1 MKTNAYHSS
10 DSTRVVDAL
19 QATKT
24 MLKTLG
30 CVIAVLF
37 VSLSGAAA
45 LAHQRNIVL
54 PETPAVQKPYRLDFR
69 ILVRGS
75 AAARVKDRDWSKLVQ
90 DAGYRVTIASD
101 NGSDRLGIRN
111 RETGRRTVVEI
122 VGLVDRRGLLLLGKK
137 QFRLGDAKPLKVFL
151 DDLSKHGVEGPVRER
166 PTWGLTISE
175 YTEVLKL
182 LAGRAPGEVRL
193 SSPVQTMRAMN
204 LPAELRV
211 TWSSESRKV
220 ALSDQQDAGTIDL
233 GRVSTGSG
241 LAIAMAQFGLGF
253 RAMKHP
259 RSGYLLEI
267 DVGDESSNLWPIG
280 WKNKRPLTEVLP
292 RFYQFVE
299 VDLEDDKVEDVVNTI
314 ADRVELPWFCSHQ
327 RLAACNIDFS
337 QIVYSTPPDQISP
350 SGLLRSMGKKHR
362 IRMEPRTDEGGQL
375 FLWCT
380 TVDDQ
385 AAWKKRFASVIPGKT
400 E

>member
-1 MKTNAYHSS
+1 MLRMIAC
-10 DSTRVVDAL
+10 VV
-19 QATKT
+19 
-24 MLKTLG
+24 
-30 CVIAVLF
+30 AVWL
-37 VSLSGAAA
+37 VSVETAAV
-45 LAHQRNIVL
+45 LAHQRDTVL
-54 PETPAVQKPYRLDFR
+54 PETPALQEPYRLDFR
-69 ILVRGS
+69 ILVQGS
-75 AAARVKDRDWSKLVQ
+75 AAARVKDRDWSRLVQ
-90 DAGYRVTIASD
+90 DAGYDVTIASD

-111 RETGRRTVVEI
+111 RGSGRRSVVEI
-122 VGLVDRRGLLLLGKK
+122 VGLVDRRGLLLLGRK
-137 QFRLGDAKPLKVFL
+137 QFRLGKPKPLKVFL
-151 DDLSKHGVEGPVRER
+151 DDLAKNGAEGPVRQR
-166 PTWGLTISE
+166 PTWGLTIAE

-182 LAGRAPGEVRL
+182 LAAKTPGEVRL
-193 SSPVQTMRAMN
+193 SSPIQTVKAMN

-211 TWSSESRKV
+211 TWSPESRKV
-220 ALSDQQDAGTIDL
+220 ALSGLQDGGSIDL
-233 GRVSTGSG
+233 ERVSAGSG

-253 RAMKHP
+253 RVMKHP
-259 RSGYLLEI
+259 RGGYLLEI

-314 ADRVELPWFCSHQ
+314 ADRVELPWFYSQQ
-327 RLAACNIDFS
+327 RLAANSIDFS
-337 QIVYSTPPDQISP
+337 QIVYSTPPDRISP

-380 TVDDQ
+380 TVVDQ
-385 AAWKKRFASVIPGKT
+385 TAWKKRFASVRPEKN